1 MNASPRHRARKL
13 TTLPLIAATFFMV
26 AGGSYGLE
34 EMIAKTGFSTSILIL
49 LLVPLVWSLPT
60 ALMLAELS
68 SALPAEGGFYIWVRR
83 ALGPFWGFQ
92 EAWLSLAASI
102 FDMAIYPTLFVL
114 YLAKLWPWAGE
125 GGHGMM
131 IGAALIT
138 ACTLW
143 NLRGARAVG
152 DSSVL
157 FALVLLSP
165 FFVMTVL
172 GLWKGHGSLVLT
184 PDTNRHADLLGG
196 ILIGMWNFMGWD
208 NASTVAGEVENPQ
221 RTYPLALIGAL
232 LLITIDY
239 ALPVMAVSRTGID
252 ASSWDTGSWVDAAA
266 YVGGPWLGYGVIVGG
281 MLCGAGM
288 FNALI
293 MSYSRLPMVLAEDG
307 YLPRVFARRIESTQV
322 PWVSVVSCAVAWMIA
337 LGLNFE
343 RLIMID
349 VLLYGAA
356 LVLEFVALVMLR
368 LREPEL
374 PRPFRVPGGMVGAVL
389 VGVVPTALIAIAFVK
404 NRDEQIGGVSALWLA
419 LLFIVLGPLLYGF
432 AEWRK
437 ARNPR
442 FPLPQP
448 EDVGV

>member
-1 MNASPRHRARKL
+1 MTAPSRRRARRL
-13 TTLPLIAATFFMV
+13 TTLPLIAAIFFMV

-34 EMIAKTGFSTSILIL
+34 EMIAKTGFATSILIL

-68 SALPAEGGFYIWVRR
+68 SALPAEGGFYVWVRR

-92 EAWLSLAASI
+92 EAWLSLVASI

-114 YLAKLWPWAGE
+114 YLARLWPWAGE
-125 GGHGMM
+125 GSHGLW
-131 IGAALIT
+131 IGAALIA

-152 DSSVL
+152 ESSLL

-165 FFVMTVL
+165 FFLMTVL
-172 GLWKGHGSLVLT
+172 GFWKGHGALVLT
-184 PDTNRHADLLGG
+184 PDAGHHADLLGG
-196 ILIGMWNFMGWD
+196 IVVGMWNFMGWD
-208 NASTVAGEVENPQ
+208 NATTVAGEVESPQ
-221 RTYPLALIGAL
+221 RTYPLALIAAVL
-232 LLITIDY
+232 LVTLDY
-239 ALPVMAVSRTGID
+239 ALPVMAISRTGID
-252 ASSWDTGSWVDAAA
+252 ARSWDTGSWVDAAVH
-266 YVGGPWLGYGVIVGG
+266 VGGPWLGYGVIVGG

-307 YLPRVFARRIESTQV
+307 YLPRLFARRIQRTQV
-322 PWVSVVSCAVAWMIA
+322 PWVSVLACAIAWSVA

-343 RLIMID
+343 RLLMID

-356 LVLEFVALVMLR
+356 LVLEFIALVALR
-368 LREPEL
+368 LREPQL
-374 PRPFRVPGGMVGAVL
+374 PRPFRIPGGLAGAVL

-404 NRDEQIGGVSALWLA
+404 NREEQIAGISALWLA
-419 LLFIVLGPLLYGF
+419 FALIVLGPLVYALAG
-432 AEWRK
+432 WRRHRR
-437 ARNPR
+437 AAPTAAA
-442 FPLPQP
+442 
-448 EDVGV
+448 G